1 MNDVLHKLPEF
12 VSNHTALVALFVVI
26 LAVLIGGEVSRLFR
40 KWKGLTPA
48 GLTQLIN
55 RDTPLIIDLSASAD
69 FEKAHVPGAKNVAMS
84 QFDPETQKDLSK
96 AREMPVVLI
105 DKDGRGVGKA
115 ANRLIKAGFARVFV
129 LEGGTYAWQ
138 AAQLP
143 TAKGKR

>member
-84 QFDPETQKDLSK
+84 QFDPETHKDLSK

-115 ANRLIKAGFARVFV
+115 ANRLVKAGFARVFV

>member
-12 VSNHTALVALFVVI
+12 ASNHLLLVALFVAI
-26 LAVLIGGEVSRLFR
+26 LLALLGGEVMTLFR
-40 KWKGLTPA
+40 KWKTLTPA

-96 AREMPVVLI
+96 AKDLPVVLI

-115 ANRLIKAGFARVFV
+115 ANRLIKAGFQKVFV
-129 LEGGTYAWQ
+129 LDGGTYAWQ
-138 AAQLP
+138 TAQLP
-143 TAKGKR
+143 VAKGKK

>member
-40 KWKGLTPA
+40 KWKALTPA

-115 ANRLIKAGFARVFV
+115 ANRLVKAGFARVFV

>member
-12 VSNHTALVALFVVI
+12 ASNHLLLVALFVAI
-26 LAVLIGGEVSRLFR
+26 LLALLGGEVMTLFR
-40 KWKGLTPA
+40 KWKMLTPA

-69 FEKAHVPGAKNVAMS
+69 YEKAHVPGAKNVAMS

-96 AREMPVVLI
+96 AKDLPVVLI

-115 ANRLIKAGFARVFV
+115 ANRLIKAGFQKVFV
-129 LEGGTYAWQ
+129 LDGGTYAWQ
-138 AAQLP
+138 TAQLP
-143 TAKGKR
+143 VAKGKK

>member
-115 ANRLIKAGFARVFV
+115 ANRLVKAGFARVFV